1 MSIKVDIFHPR
12 LKQLM
17 GSTDSVRLNGNTV
30 GECLNH
36 LVKQFPGTEKWLFNE
51 QGQLLKHVYVYVNA
65 ESAYKAE
72 LDAPVKEGDKLLIAA
87 LITGG

>member
-1 MSIKVDIFHPR
+1 MGIKVDVFHPR

-17 GSTDSVRLNGNTV
+17 GNTDSVGLNGNTV
-30 GECLNH
+30 GECLND

-51 QGQLLKHVYVYVNA
+51 QGQLLRHVYVYVNA

-72 LDAPVKEGDKLLIAA
+72 LDAPVKGG
-87 LITGG
+87 TGSSSPR